1 MGTGG
6 TVTGAGHFLKEKNS
20 EIKVVS
26 ICVCLCVCVFVRER
40 SKCSSVL
47 IFLVGFHLFTF
58 RFMG

>member
-26 ICVCLCVCVFVRER
+26 ISVCLCVCEREKQMFFCFNIFGWFSFVH
-40 SKCSSVL
+40 
-47 IFLVGFHLFTF
+47 I
-58 RFMG
+58 